1 MSEKNREDIFYH
13 EVQRLNR
20 FICLASLLLPPF
32 AAVNSALLIHKYFP
46 PDKHP
51 SGFFLTILMGILVG
65 ILTPLFIWSYSL
77 SIRIRDDGLFVRF
90 FPFHWSFRRIS
101 LEALQKFEKRTCR
114 VISEFG
120 GWGIRNCQ
128 GNSSMIFWGN
138 QCIQFEYATGQK
150 FMLGSKSPDKLV
162 RAIERCLTSID
173 DSVFFLK
180 LGYIQPSQMYIS
192 KSKLDSVMSRFD
204 SSKPETL
211 GIMLVRRIDDDIVL
225 TDGHT
230 RAYTAF
236 KYGLD
241 KIAVSWDR
249 DKCDI
254 REYKLAVDHVRKEG
268 VRTISDC
275 IVLPHERYEQRW
287 YAFCKEIRKSI
298 KTDTR
303 KIAS

>member
-1 MSEKNREDIFYH
+1 MSKHSRGNICYH
-13 EVQRLNR
+13 EVQKHNR

-32 AAVNSALLIHKYFP
+32 AGINSVQLIQNYFP
-46 PDKHP
+46 LDKHP
-51 SGFFLTILMGILVG
+51 LGFILTILMGILVG

-77 SIRIRDDGLFVRF
+77 TIQIRDNGLFVRF

-101 LEALQKFEKRTCR
+101 LEALQKFEKRTYS
-114 VISEFG
+114 VIRDLG
-120 GWGIRNCQ
+120 GWGIRTCS
-128 GNSSMIFWGN
+128 GKSSMVFWGN
-138 QCIQFEYATGQK
+138 QGIQFEYANGQQ
-150 FMLGSKSPDKLV
+150 FILGSKSPDELV
-162 RAIERCLTSID
+162 SVIEKCLTTID

-192 KSKLDSVMSRFD
+192 KSKLDSVMNRFD

-236 KYGLD
+236 QLGLD
-241 KIAVSWDR
+241 KVAVSWDR
-249 DKCDI
+249 DKGDI
-254 REYKLAVDHVRKEG
+254 TEYELAVDHVRSKG
-268 VRTISDC
+268 VRTIADC
-275 IVLPHERYEQRW
+275 IVLSHERYEQKW
-287 YAFCKEIRKSI
+287 YVFCKQIRKDL
-298 KTDTR
+298 KTDNR